1 MGKRFVSSQLQ
12 VASAPDRVAE
22 VHFGGADFLIAT
34 VDFWPPDPR
43 LKRYVSG
50 YHRYTLV
57 RDDGDADSVF
67 RDVFFPA
74 WSNIRF
80 TVDAEPWSVRIGRRD
95 FDPVPDCAFFGPT
108 SHAGYVSAGSGVL
121 VGIGL
126 TPAGWARL
134 HGGTVALWADRI
146 APLDQVFPALAA
158 ARDGVRDSGDPA
170 TYFDTVLLDLL
181 GRSPAESPAIDAIM
195 ARLLDPAIDRV
206 ERLADGLGL
215 NARQVG
221 RLTRTCFGFTP
232 KLLLRRARFLR
243 AFDAIRTLDRGLWT
257 GAIRDAGYWDG
268 SHFLR
273 DCHLFLDRTLGEFM
287 AMERP
292 INRISMRRRDEVLGA
307 PMQSL
312 YSPDS
317 QS

>member
-1 MGKRFVSSQLQ
+1 M
-12 VASAPDRVAE
+12 
-22 VHFGGADFLIAT
+22 IAT

-57 RDDGDADSVF
+57 RSDGDAGSAF

-80 TVDAEPWSVRIGRRD
+80 TFDAEPWGVRIGRRD

-158 ARDGVRDSGDPA
+158 ARDSVRDSGDPA

-181 GRSPAESPAIDAIM
+181 GRSPPESPAIDAIM

-273 DCHLFLDRTLGEFM
+273 DCHLFLDMTLGDFM
-287 AMERP
+287 TMERP

-312 YSPDS
+312 ARPEGA
-317 QS
+317 

>member
-1 MGKRFVSSQLQ
+1 LS
-12 VASAPDRVAE
+12 AS
-22 VHFGGADFLIAT
+22 
-34 VDFWPPDPR
+34 VDFWSPDPR

-50 YHRYTLV
+50 YHRYTLIKTGT
-57 RDDGDADSVF
+57 DLFS
-67 RDVFFPA
+67 DVFFPA

-80 TVDAEPWSVRIGRRD
+80 TLHAEPWSVRIGHRA
-95 FDPVPDCAFFGPT
+95 FNPVPECAFFGPT

-121 VGIGL
+121 IGIGL

-134 HGGTVALWADRI
+134 HGGNVSLWADRI
-146 APLDQVFPALAA
+146 APMDQVFPSLAS
-158 ARDGVRDSGDPA
+158 ARDKLQRTGDLATFFDSL
-170 TYFDTVLLDLL
+170 LLDRL
-181 GRSPAESPAIDAIM
+181 PNAPPENTAIEVIT
-195 ARLLDPAIDRV
+195 ARLLDPAIDKV
-206 ERLADGLGL
+206 ENLGAGLGL

-243 AFDAIRTLDRGLWT
+243 AFDAIRTLDRGLWA

-273 DCHLFLDRTLGEFM
+273 DCHLFLDRTLGDFM

-312 YSPDS
+312 YSSDPEP
-317 QS
+317 